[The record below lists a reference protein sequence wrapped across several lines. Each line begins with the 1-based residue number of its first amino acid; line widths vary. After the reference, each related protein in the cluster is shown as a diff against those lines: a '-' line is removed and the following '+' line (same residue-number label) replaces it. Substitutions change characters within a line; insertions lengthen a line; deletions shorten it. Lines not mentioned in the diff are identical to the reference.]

1 MKNTLKKLRKYKK
14 LTMLL
19 PGILVAALVVGILQ
33 AGLPEAMVKTNNEAP
48 SQKTATKE
56 KAKKKKR
63 SAAAAAMKS
72 GGGKAGGPSGGGG
85 FHHDGNLD
93 GQKFKDGS
101 YEGSAQGFKGTV
113 TSRVTIAKGKI
124 NRIVTEIA

>member
-1 MKNTLKKLRKYKK
+1 
-14 LTMLL
+14 MLL
-19 PGILVAALVVGILQ
+19 PGILVAALVVGIFQ

-72 GGGKAGGPSGGGG
+72 GGEKAGGPSGGGG
-85 FHHDGNLD
+85 FSSRW
-93 GQKFKDGS
+93 KFRWS
-101 YEGSAQGFKGTV
+101 
-113 TSRVTIAKGKI
+113 KI
-124 NRIVTEIA
+124 

>member
-1 MKNTLKKLRKYKK
+1 
-14 LTMLL
+14 MLL

-72 GGGKAGGPSGGGG
+72 GGGEGRRAIGWRWFSSRW
-85 FHHDGNLD
+85 
-93 GQKFKDGS
+93 KFRWS
-101 YEGSAQGFKGTV
+101 
-113 TSRVTIAKGKI
+113 KI
-124 NRIVTEIA
+124 